1 MNLVLNKVKKSFENM
16 KAVDNVSIEM
26 EEGLYGLLGSNGA
39 GKTTLMRM
47 LCTVLKPTEGSIYY
61 DGMDIFKMDAQYR
74 DIIGYLPQ
82 EFGFYPNL
90 SVKKYLAYIASL
102 KGLKN
107 KVAERRIDILLKT
120 TGMKEH
126 SLKKM
131 KELSGGMK
139 RRVGIA
145 QALLNDPKILI
156 LDEPTAGLDPIE
168 RIRCRNLLGELAK
181 GKILLLSTHIVSDI
195 EAIAKKVFVMKE
207 GKIIK
212 EGTVEELC
220 SNIPCKVWLY
230 CLNTDE
236 AEEFIS
242 RFKSSISAI
251 NNNGKYTELRILSEN
266 KPNENA
272 RRVDATL
279 EDLFF
284 YYFGIE
290 GGNKYD

>member
-1 MNLVLNKVKKSFENM
+1 M
-16 KAVDNVSIEM
+16 
-26 EEGLYGLLGSNGA
+26 
-39 GKTTLMRM
+39 
-47 LCTVLKPTEGSIYY
+47 
-61 DGMDIFKMDAQYR
+61 
-74 DIIGYLPQ
+74 
-82 EFGFYPNL
+82 
-90 SVKKYLAYIASL
+90 
-102 KGLKN
+102 
-107 KVAERRIDILLKT
+107 
-120 TGMKEH
+120 
-126 SLKKM
+126 
-131 KELSGGMK
+131 
-139 RRVGIA
+139 
-145 QALLNDPKILI
+145 
-156 LDEPTAGLDPIE
+156 
-168 RIRCRNLLGELAK
+168 
-181 GKILLLSTHIVSDI
+181 
-195 EAIAKKVFVMKE
+195 
-207 GKIIK
+207 
-212 EGTVEELC
+212 C